1 MKKAFLVSGVLFIIL
16 SLTFITPTN
25 AATTWGIEADVEYEF
40 ELKSFK
46 MGITDYSALL
56 KENLSFIVEFTSLT
70 DIGYSYDVYNS
81 TGLMTTNT
89 TNFVET
95 EVESTTF
102 TLPDGLPIALP
113 LTLGTIPNYLDYFGD
128 FVNATSSIFIFEDL
142 LVNITEFLN
151 VTYLYAYSQLNENYL
166 KLNADLYAPTVNNT
180 LLEELTSGEG
190 MGFLPIPTNITDLKL
205 NATVAY
211 NVTSGLFKQLSIK
224 LRSLSH
230 IGDFTESF
238 NIDVLYG
245 LYIKPV
251 VIPTPT
257 PTPTPT
263 DTSYSWLIPTV
274 LVLALLTG
282 IKRKRK
288 KQ

>member
-1 MKKAFLVSGVLFIIL
+1 
-16 SLTFITPTN
+16 
-25 AATTWGIEADVEYEF
+25 
-40 ELKSFK
+40 
-46 MGITDYSALL
+46 
-56 KENLSFIVEFTSLT
+56 
-70 DIGYSYDVYNS
+70 
-81 TGLMTTNT
+81 
-89 TNFVET
+89 VET
-95 EVESTTF
+95 EVELETY

-113 LTLGTIPNYLDYFGD
+113 LTLGTIPNYLNYFGD

-142 LVNITEFLN
+142 LVNITEYLN

-166 KLNADLYAPTVNNT
+166 KINADLYAPTVNNT

-190 MGFLPIPTNITDLKL
+190 MGLFPIPTNITDLKL
-205 NATVAY
+205 NATIAY
-211 NVTSGLFKQLSIK
+211 NATSGLFKTLSIK

-230 IGDFTESF
+230 IGDFTENF

-245 LYIKPV
+245 LYVAPV

-263 DTSYSWLIPTV
+263 ETSYSWLIPTV
-274 LVLALLTG
+274 LVLSLLTG

>member
-16 SLTFITPTN
+16 SLTLITPTN
-25 AATTWGIEADVEYEF
+25 AAATWGIETDVEYEF

-46 MGITDYSALL
+46 IGTFDYSDLL
-56 KENLSFIVEFTSLT
+56 KENVSFIVEFTSLT
-70 DIGYSYDVYNS
+70 DIGNSYDVYNS

-95 EVESTTF
+95 EVEAESY

-113 LTLGTIPNYLDYFGD
+113 LTIGTIPDYLDYFGD
-128 FVNATSSIFIFEDL
+128 FVNATSSLFIFEDL
-142 LVNITEFLN
+142 LENMTDYLN
-151 VTYLYAYSQLNENYL
+151 ATYMYAYSLLNENYL
-166 KLNADLYAPTVNNT
+166 TIKADLYAPTVNNT
-180 LLEELTSGEG
+180 LLEELVGGSE
-190 MGFLPIPTNITDLKL
+190 MGILIPTNITDLKL

-211 NVTSGLFKQLSIK
+211 NATSGLFNQLTIK
-224 LRSLSH
+224 IRSLSH
-230 IGDFTESF
+230 IGDFTENF

-245 LYIKPV
+245 LHIEEV
-251 VIPTPT
+251 VPTPT

-263 DTSYSWLIPTV
+263 EDTSYSWLIPTV

-288 KQ
+288 K